1 MQEERPPKKP
11 TSPAQPYLDD
21 GVNQQVKQHA
31 QPTKQPQPYAQ
42 LNLISFDLQYHKIS

>member
-21 GVNQQVKQHA
+21 GVNQVKQHA